1 MYLQLVAFWW
11 NDFGKAHGLNQ
22 EGKAHGLNQEGAVHK
37 QDGALVFEAEE
48 LR

>member
-11 NDFGKAHGLNQ
+11 NDF
-22 EGKAHGLNQEGAVHK
+22 GKAHGLNQEGAVHK

>member
-1 MYLQLVAFWW
+1 MYLQLVAVWW
-11 NDFGKAHGLNQ
+11 NDFGKAHL
-22 EGKAHGLNQEGAVHK
+22 HGLNQEGAVHK